1 MNDKD
6 RQDAR
11 LPLHGGSIQRLEG
24 LDTASDVHRVIT
36 HLDLSQSGMK
46 PAGAWTGPLRI
57 RRAGATAAGKL
68 ELAGANEAEG
78 FANDAGAIQRYP
90 LENVESSVS
99 GPVDGD
105 LGLGRHCSFRLSGL
119 ATARARGTFRRSGRL
134 ARRRRACRRRWR
146 WRRLRPGRRRR
157 TADVLEVLFHSRH
170 GVVESRLV
178 ANFNHLRVCVG
189 RSVLLVQAQLR
200 AGGFLVVARERF
212 EIVLFH
218 HDLLLLLLSWEEERG
233 TVLVVV
239 DALTA
244 RGEYRLLVDEP
255 DDTVPAGAILAGED
269 ASAPLPVVLDR
280 LDDGDLEHVAG
291 QLLCDNLDSA
301 SGAYEFLV
309 VVYNPKLS
317 APATEPGGTNSKHAE
332 LHISDLLVTQ
342 TDIPIIHVNS
352 RDVLEDFGSGRAGVA
367 TRDDGNRLSV
377 IVINYARVEISIPS
391 AASVYP

>member
-24 LDTASDVHRVIT
+24 LDTASDVHRVVT
-36 HLDLSQSGMK
+36 HLDLSQSSME
-46 PAGAWTGPLRI
+46 PAGARTGPLRI
-57 RRAGATAAGKL
+57 RRAGATAAGEL
-68 ELAGANEAEG
+68 ELAGANEAEC
-78 FANDAGAIQRYP
+78 FADDTGAIQGYP

-105 LGLGRHCSFRLSGL
+105 LGLGRHCSFRLLGL

-134 ARRRRACRRRWR
+134 ARRRRACRRRRR
-146 WRRLRPGRRRR
+146 WRMLRPGRRRR

-178 ANFNHLRVCVG
+178 AIFNHLRLCVG

-200 AGGFLVVARERF
+200 AGGFLVVVRERF

-255 DDTVPAGAILAGED
+255 DDMVPAGAILAGED

-301 SGAYEFLV
+301 SGAYEFLE
-309 VVYNPKLS
+309 VVYDPKLS
-317 APATEPGGTNSKHAE
+317 ALATEPGGTNSKHAE
-332 LHISDLLVTQ
+332 LHILDLLVTQ

-352 RDVLEDFGSGRAGVA
+352 RDVLEDFGLGRVGVA